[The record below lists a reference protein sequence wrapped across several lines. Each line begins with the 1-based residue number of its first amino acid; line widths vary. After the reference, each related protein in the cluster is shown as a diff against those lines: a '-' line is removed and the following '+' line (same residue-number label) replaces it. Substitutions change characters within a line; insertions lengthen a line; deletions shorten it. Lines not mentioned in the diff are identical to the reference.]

1 MKLNI
6 VFLTLCAVAT
16 ASAPVDNIQESVAEP
31 ITPQASENPAD
42 IMKLKQMIHDKK
54 CGKVAKKCPPP
65 APKCQVVYKT
75 VNKTVT
81 KTVQPKQEC
90 KPTKQAKCGK
100 QGC

>member
-1 MKLNI
+1 MLP
-6 VFLTLCAVAT
+6 LLLP
-16 ASAPVDNIQESVAEP
+16 S
-31 ITPQASENPAD
+31 ITSRSLLLSLSLPAD